1 MKKKKLLR
9 FVALI
14 SLIVLSMNVDLFARG
29 GDPDDP
35 NEHVGPDD
43 GGGITCGRYEG
54 PCWALN
60 WISPIIYIHCYFSGY
75 QKDSCY
81 PG

>member
-29 GDPDDP
+29 G
-35 NEHVGPDD
+35 
-43 GGGITCGRYEG
+43 GILMIPMSMLVRMMV
-54 PCWALN
+54 AV
-60 WISPIIYIHCYFSGY
+60 
-75 QKDSCY
+75 
-81 PG
+81 